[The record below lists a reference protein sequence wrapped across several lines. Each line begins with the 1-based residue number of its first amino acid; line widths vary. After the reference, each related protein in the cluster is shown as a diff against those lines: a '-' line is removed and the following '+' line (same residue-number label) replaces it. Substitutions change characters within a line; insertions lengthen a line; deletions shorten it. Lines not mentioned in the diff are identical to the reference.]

1 MAHCLEK
8 TDSNTESIHNT
19 GEFSLKNLAGTD
31 LSGKNLAGMDLSNAN
46 LTNANLKRAD
56 LLKAKL
62 DGAILSGADLTR
74 ANLSGA
80 SLKGTNL
87 DNIRGQKAGFG
98 MADLSGASLFNAKLD
113 FSTFTKASLKNA
125 NVQCARLQGARLR
138 QADLTNTDFTE
149 ANLVSSDLSL
159 SNVKGARFDNADLR
173 GSKLRLLKGFKS
185 ARWIGADIRDINF
198 AGAYLLKRFII
209 DQNYI
214 EEFKRQNLF
223 TRLIYYIWL
232 ITSNCGRSMSR
243 WCFWTL
249 FQILCFATLYS
260 LVGLDY
266 GPHPSP
272 ISNIYFSVVTLT
284 TLGFGDVI
292 PSTWQG
298 QLIVIF
304 EVLTGYIMLGGL
316 LSIFTN
322 KMARRGE

>member
-1 MAHCLEK
+1 M
-8 TDSNTESIHNT
+8 NY
-19 GEFSLKNLAGTD
+19 SLKKIDSKIESVRNNNDFSSKDLVGKD
-31 LSGKNLAGMDLSNAN
+31 LSGKNLAGIDLSNAN
-46 LTNANLKRAD
+46 LTNANLKRANF
-56 LLKAKL
+56 LKAKL
-62 DGAILSGADLTR
+62 DGAILCGANLTH

-80 SLKGTNL
+80 SLKGANL
-87 DNIRGQKAGFG
+87 DNIQGQKAGFG
-98 MADLSGASLFNAKLD
+98 MADLSDASLFNAKLD
-113 FSTFTKASLKNA
+113 FSTFTKAKLKNT
-125 NVQCARLQGARLR
+125 NFQCAKLQGARLR
-138 QADLTNTDFTE
+138 QADLTKADFTE
-149 ANLVSSDLSL
+149 ADLVSSDLSL
-159 SNVKGARFDNADLR
+159 STVKGARFDNADLR
-173 GSKLRLLKGFKS
+173 GSKLRLLKGFKRAS
-185 ARWIGADIRDINF
+185 WIGTDIRDINF

-223 TRLIYYIWL
+223 TRFIYYIWL

-249 FQILCFATLYS
+249 FQIIFFATLYS
-260 LVGLDY
+260 FVGLDY

-292 PSTWQG
+292 PETWQG
-298 QLIVIF
+298 QLVVIF

-316 LSIFTN
+316 LSIFSN